1 MNRYGLTDRGLHQLA
16 ERCGRRVCTTG
27 EHHDCPYGDE
37 GLTDC
42 VDRLEKDHEDMVL
55 RLLERDDIAVGGPVD
70 GDAMRYVGAI
80 MQAEEDDSCERC
92 DNEECAARGEGYTM
106 PCPAVTSMDA
116 DTEIDILSRAV
127 ETYGA
132 QAQMDMMLEEMSEL
146 AKALLKYRRAG
157 RQPKKYASQ
166 FKQLEQDVL
175 EEMADTQ
182 IMLNQMCLIFGD
194 FNEQEI
200 EKLER
205 LDARLREAGA

>member
-1 MNRYGLTDRGLHQLA
+1 M
-16 ERCGRRVCTTG
+16 
-27 EHHDCPYGDE
+27 GDE

-55 RLLERDDIAVGGPVD
+55 RLLERDDIAVGGPVE

-92 DNEECAARGEGYTM
+92 GNEECDARGEGYTM

-116 DTEIDILSRAV
+116 DREINILQRAV
-127 ETYGA
+127 NAYGA
-132 QAQMDMMLEEMSEL
+132 SAQVDMMLEEMSEL
-146 AKALLKYRRAG
+146 AKALLKWRRTTHL
-157 RQPKKYASQ
+157 PKMDSEALKVRIA
-166 FKQLEQDVL
+166 DIR
-175 EEMADTQ
+175 EEAADTQ

-205 LDARLREAGA
+205 LDARLREVGA